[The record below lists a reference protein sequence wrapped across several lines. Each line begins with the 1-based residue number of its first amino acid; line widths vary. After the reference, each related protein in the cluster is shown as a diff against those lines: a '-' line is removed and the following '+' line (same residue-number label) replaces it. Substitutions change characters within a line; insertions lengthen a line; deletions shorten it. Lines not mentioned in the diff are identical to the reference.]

1 MKKVALTLVV
11 LMLTLVPASFAAN
24 TLTVNGPGLNSTSFA
39 LRVNLD
45 DTANNVYV
53 ETQHPTAETHY
64 LIRFWVD
71 PTALSTLSANTSIRM
86 GAINSTAFGQRIVIF
101 LRHDAPGGAPQFQ
114 INTWGM
120 QDAGAPSTYTF
131 LKGVNIGPVAGAV
144 PNQVEI
150 EWTRSTGAG
159 QPNAIFRIQRITPG
173 NVGTNQLLNNLTMF
187 DFTVDDARFGVLAGS
202 GTNMAA
208 AGSYK
213 FDEFESYR

>member
-1 MKKVALTLVV
+1 MKKIALTLVV

-64 LIRFWVD
+64 LIRF
-71 PTALSTLSANTSIRM
+71 RM